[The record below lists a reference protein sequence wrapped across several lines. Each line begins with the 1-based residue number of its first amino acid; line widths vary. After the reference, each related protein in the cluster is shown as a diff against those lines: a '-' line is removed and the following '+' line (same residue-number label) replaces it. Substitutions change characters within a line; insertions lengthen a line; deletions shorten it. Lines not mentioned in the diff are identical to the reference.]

1 MANVKMR
8 GLKTAPANLNT
19 LPREFMRLP
28 KAGSRPRDK
37 YDEMYKRRV
46 IAGHVLGDE
55 AFRKQEK
62 SLWISKHS

>member
-1 MANVKMR
+1 MASLKMR

-19 LPREFMRLP
+19 LPRKFQKLARG
-28 KAGSRPRDK
+28 GSRPRDK